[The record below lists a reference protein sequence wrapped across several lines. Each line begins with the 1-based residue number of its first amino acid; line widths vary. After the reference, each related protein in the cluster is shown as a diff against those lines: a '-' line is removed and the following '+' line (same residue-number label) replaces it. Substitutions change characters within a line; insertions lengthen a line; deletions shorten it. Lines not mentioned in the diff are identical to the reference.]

1 MSLQKALFLLTIG
14 LFVISCG
21 PDLDQI
27 KSQLSFKIN
36 AANNV
41 ISNDETLILSLEN
54 NQNHPVDS
62 VQFMFNEQRIKREF
76 NLSNQKLGK
85 HKLQALVF
93 VGGELIT
100 IDQELT
106 ILYSSAPTVYTFTI
120 VNEYPHDI
128 NAYTQGLEFY
138 NGELYESTGQYG
150 KSQLRKIDHKTGA
163 VLQSYELENSYF
175 GEGLTVFNENIYQL
189 TWQESTGFVY
199 DVNSFERKSSFK
211 YGNSKEGWGI
221 CNDGKVL
228 YKSDGTEKIWILDPE
243 TLSEQSHIEAY
254 HYKGKTVG
262 LNELEWINGKIY
274 ANRYQL
280 NGVAIID
287 PNNGAIEGVIDFSP
301 LKDMVTQHKDLDV
314 LNGIAFNSESN
325 TIFVTGKYWDK
336 LFEVQ
341 ISEK

>member
-1 MSLQKALFLLTIG
+1 MSLLRALFFLTIS
-14 LFVISCG
+14 LFFIGCG

-27 KSQLSFKIN
+27 KSELSIKTN
-36 AANNV
+36 AENNV
-41 ISNDETLILSLEN
+41 ISNGETLILSLEN
-54 NQNHPVDS
+54 EKNHLIDS
-62 VQFMFNEQRIKREF
+62 IHFKLDDQLINKEF
-76 NLSNQKLGK
+76 NLSGQKLGK
-85 HKLQALVF
+85 HQIQALVYI
-93 VGGELIT
+93 GGELIT

-106 ILYSSAPTVYTFTI
+106 ILNNSAPTVYTFTI
-120 VNEYPHDI
+120 VNEFPHDI

-138 NGELYESTGQYG
+138 KGELYESTGQYG
-150 KSQLRKIDHKTGA
+150 KSQLRKIDYKTGT
-163 VLQSYELENSYF
+163 VIQSFDIGNSYF
-175 GEGLTVFNENIYQL
+175 GEGLTVMNENIYQL

-228 YKSDGTEKIWILDPE
+228 YKSDGTEKVWILDPE

-280 NGVAIID
+280 NGVAIIN
-287 PNNGAIEGVIDFSP
+287 PTNGAIEGVIDFSP
-301 LKDMVTQHKDLDV
+301 LKEMVTQHKELDV
-314 LNGIAFNSESN
+314 LNGIAFNPESK

-336 LFEVQ
+336 IFEVQ